1 MVPVQGCAMDA
12 AGAAQVLEILKELA
26 AQCDIRIPH
35 SVVLTRINSII
46 TTRALLAVKM
56 LLAQQQV
63 HVLDTALIER
73 AAYRDMFN
81 AGGTLYT
88 MDPAHVSNLDK
99 AQENARFLADEILR
113 LVPMKAAR
121 AKSTKKQAA
130 AIKSA
135 A

>member
-1 MVPVQGCAMDA
+1 
-12 AGAAQVLEILKELA
+12 
-26 AQCDIRIPH
+26 
-35 SVVLTRINSII
+35 
-46 TTRALLAVKM
+46 
-56 LLAQQQV
+56 
-63 HVLDTALIER
+63 
-73 AAYRDMFN
+73 MFN

-88 MDPAHVSNLDK
+88 MDPARVSNLDK